1 MLDAVIIL
9 NPAAGRGRANQVIS
23 DIQTWI
29 KRVGWKTQLM
39 FTERSGHAEQLA
51 VTAPDC
57 EMMIAAGGDGTL
69 REVLNGTMRRKG
81 NVPALGVLP
90 VGTGN
95 DFARCAGIG
104 LNLPNA
110 FAVLEDRHTEKVDIG
125 IAGEKFWLNVAG
137 MGFDAVV
144 AKRIN
149 QGFRFTTGTAAYIL
163 AVISELRRFEPI
175 RLKIKT
181 EEESM
186 EMLAVLCAVAN
197 CQSYGGGMCI
207 APNAKVNDGKL
218 EVVLVGD
225 MSKAE
230 FLRQFPKVFK
240 GAHLGH
246 PKVQTWQTE
255 SIEIIGPADTPVL
268 MDGELAAPGGFRTR
282 IIPGAISFVMP
293 PL

>member
-9 NPAAGRGRANQVIS
+9 NPSAGRGRAQRAIS
-23 DIQTWI
+23 EIQTWV
-29 KRVGWKTQLM
+29 KQVGWNTQFM
-39 FTERSGHAEQLA
+39 FTERSGHATQLA
-51 VTAPDC
+51 TTAPDC
-57 EMMIAAGGDGTL
+57 DVLIAAGGDGTL
-69 REVLNGTMRRKG
+69 REVLNGAMRRKG
-81 NVPALGVLP
+81 NLPALGVLP

-104 LNLPNA
+104 LNLQSA
-110 FAVLEDRHTEKVDIG
+110 FNVLTERHTEKIDIC
-125 IAGEKFWLNVAG
+125 IAGDKFWINVAG

-144 AKRIN
+144 ANRIN

-181 EEESM
+181 EEESL
-186 EMLAVLCAVAN
+186 ETLAVLCAVAN
-197 CQSYGGGMCI
+197 CQSYGGGMRI
-207 APNAKVNDGKL
+207 APNANVNDGKL
-218 EVVLVGD
+218 EVVLVGE
-225 MSKAE
+225 MSKSE

-246 PKVQTWQTE
+246 PKVQNWQTE
-255 SIEIIGPADTPVL
+255 SIEVIGPNVTPVL
-268 MDGELAAPGGFRTR
+268 MDGELTAPGGFRTR
-282 IIPGAISFVMP
+282 VLPKAISFVMP

>member
-9 NPAAGRGRANQVIS
+9 NPSAGRGRAQRAITE
-23 DIQTWI
+23 IQTWV
-29 KRVGWKTQLM
+29 KQVGWNTQFM
-39 FTERSGHAEQLA
+39 FTERSGHATQLA
-51 VTAPDC
+51 TIAPDC
-57 EMMIAAGGDGTL
+57 DVLIAAGGDGTL
-69 REVLNGTMRRKG
+69 REVLNGAMRRKG
-81 NVPALGVLP
+81 NFPTLGVLP

-104 LNLPNA
+104 LNLPSA
-110 FAVLEDRHTEKVDIG
+110 FNVLAERHTEKIDIA
-125 IAGEKFWLNVAG
+125 IAGDKFWINVAG

-144 AKRIN
+144 ANRIN
-149 QGFRFTTGTAAYIL
+149 QGIRFTTGTAAYVL

-181 EEESM
+181 EEESL
-186 EMLAVLCAVAN
+186 ETLAVLCAVAN
-197 CQSYGGGMCI
+197 CQSYGGGMRI
-207 APNAKVNDGKL
+207 APNANINDGKL
-218 EVVLVGD
+218 EIVLVGE
-225 MSKAE
+225 MSKSE

-255 SIEIIGPADTPVL
+255 SIEVIGPVDTPVL
-268 MDGELAAPGGFRTR
+268 MDGELTAPGGFRTR
-282 IIPGAISFVMP
+282 VLPKAISFVMP